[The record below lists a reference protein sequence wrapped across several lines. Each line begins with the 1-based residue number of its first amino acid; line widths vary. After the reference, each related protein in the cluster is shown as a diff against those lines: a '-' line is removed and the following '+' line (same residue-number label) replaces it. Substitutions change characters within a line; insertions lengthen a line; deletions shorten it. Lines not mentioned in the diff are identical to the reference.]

1 MNAEILKQ
9 MREVEAT
16 LAEAVKSIKHV
27 PNGPST
33 IRPVQLEMAKVLV
46 ELYRIEAQI
55 RDEYEP

>member
-1 MNAEILKQ
+1 MNAEILTQ

-46 ELYRIEAQI
+46 ELYRIESQI
-55 RDEYEP
+55 ADPGRM